1 MYKICERQRES
12 TAVIQS
18 NAKMSGCTNR
28 HAVTFGLTYTNSSDS
43 FIVSTETMPGYFRG
57 VSLISA
63 VSNVDGNYPLHNR
76 LIDDQGNNRILF

>member
-1 MYKICERQRES
+1 
-12 TAVIQS
+12 
-18 NAKMSGCTNR
+18 
-28 HAVTFGLTYTNSSDS
+28 
-43 FIVSTETMPGYFRG
+43 MPGYFRG